1 MNALFKE
8 KILLEVMFEVP
19 ESDIECVRIDQDIV
33 TGKKPIEYVRK
44 SESSKSTTTTTTTT
58 SSTTTEE
65 FTEGGEQKSK
75 AKNYA

>member
-1 MNALFKE
+1 
-8 KILLEVMFEVP
+8 MFEVP

-44 SESSKSTTTTTTTT
+44 SDSSKSTTTTTTTT

>member
-1 MNALFKE
+1 MNSLFKE

-33 TGKKPIEYVRK
+33 TGKKPIEYIRK
-44 SESSKSTTTTTTTT
+44 SDSSKSTTTTTTTIP
-58 SSTTTEE
+58 STTTEE